1 MPRTTEPP
9 GCRNAAV
16 AVVLLVGLGLAFMAI
31 GLSLVNDRT
40 CAGGC
45 ETIALT
51 LLYAGLPISAA
62 IGVFFGDLV
71 LAWPLD
77 ITFWVVAG
85 FIAARW
91 ADNRGRNVLGV
102 VLAMVLLAGVYGL
115 VLSSLVEIA
124 M

>member
-1 MPRTTEPP
+1 
-9 GCRNAAV
+9 
-16 AVVLLVGLGLAFMAI
+16 MAI

-40 CAGGC
+40 CVGGC

-51 LLYAGLPISAA
+51 LLYAGLPVSAA
-62 IGVFFGDLV
+62 LGVFFGDLV

-77 ITFWVVAG
+77 ITLWVVIG
-85 FIAARW
+85 FLAARW
-91 ADNRGRNVLGV
+91 ADHRGRNVLGAVLVV
-102 VLAMVLLAGVYGL
+102 VLLVAGYGL

>member
-1 MPRTTEPP
+1 M
-9 GCRNAAV
+9 
-16 AVVLLVGLGLAFMAI
+16 GLGLAFMAI

-51 LLYAGLPISAA
+51 LLYTGLPVSAA
-62 IGVFFGDLV
+62 LGVFFGDLV

-77 ITFWVVAG
+77 ITFWVVTG
-85 FIAARW
+85 FLAARW
-91 ADNRGRNVLGV
+91 ADNRGRNVLGA
-102 VLAMVLLAGVYGL
+102 VLVIVLLVAGYGL

-124 M
+124 L